1 MLFLQ
6 YILNRDVVN
15 DLIATGDYTLFNM
28 NEIEVLIYLV
38 FRQVTGAN
46 DDSLARD
53 QIKLF
58 RQKITALQSLRC
70 L

>member
-15 DLIATGDYTLFNM
+15 DLIATGDYALFNM
-28 NEIEVLIYLV
+28 NEIEVLLYLV

-46 DDSLARD
+46 DDSMAR
-53 QIKLF
+53 
-58 RQKITALQSLRC
+58 
-70 L
+70 